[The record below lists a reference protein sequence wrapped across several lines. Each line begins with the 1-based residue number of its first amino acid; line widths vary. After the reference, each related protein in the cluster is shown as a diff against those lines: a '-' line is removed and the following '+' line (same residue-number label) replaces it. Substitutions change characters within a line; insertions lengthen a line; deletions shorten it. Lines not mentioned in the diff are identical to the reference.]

1 LGFWSLA
8 LVWAATGPVLYIY
21 GPVPGW
27 LQSVGVAFSIAL
39 FVPVALIT
47 RDLSILMRG
56 RARFI
61 EDRITLSFAAAGTL
75 LFVLV
80 PVHNLVQA
88 LRTSSAVVGMTEWHA
103 AGDLLLFGGAFTFW
117 LFALAYHATGG
128 GSAHRRLGS
137 WHLGLSL
144 AGLVVALG
152 AMWIAGAAT
161 GLSWAADVNTGEFT
175 AVGDGWEL
183 TDWVLEPFL
192 AIRAGGTAL
201 FAVAQILFFV
211 VLFGSSWQVSKTD
224 VEVDDEAFDLQLAG
238 EGASMSCPAL
248 RGGIVASFAVVAV
261 LTVFVPWLDASVSE
275 ATIRA
280 ETDRSY
286 PAGSAAADGR
296 AVYIREGCVAC
307 HTQSVRPIV
316 PDVGL
321 GPVSVAG
328 DYVNEAPALIGFER
342 LGPDLMHM
350 GSRINDVDALKA
362 HLDDPRADRPWS
374 IMPSYR
380 YLTQNDL
387 DALAEYL
394 LSLR

>member
-1 LGFWSLA
+1 
-8 LVWAATGPVLYIY
+8 
-21 GPVPGW
+21 
-27 LQSVGVAFSIAL
+27 
-39 FVPVALIT
+39 
-47 RDLSILMRG
+47 
-56 RARFI
+56 
-61 EDRITLSFAAAGTL
+61 
-75 LFVLV
+75 
-80 PVHNLVQA
+80 
-88 LRTSSAVVGMTEWHA
+88 
-103 AGDLLLFGGAFTFW
+103 
-117 LFALAYHATGG
+117 
-128 GSAHRRLGS
+128 
-137 WHLGLSL
+137 
-144 AGLVVALG
+144 
-152 AMWIAGAAT
+152 MWIAGAAT

-183 TDWVLEPFL
+183 TDWVLGPFL